1 MQRPAL
7 LPQISPADLEVVPVT
22 RSDTIP
28 SSWYV
33 DPAFHQVDRDA
44 VFARSW
50 QNVGSVGQVK
60 EAGQFL
66 VGTVADNPV
75 IVVRGEEGEL
85 RAFYNVCKHRGGPL
99 ALCDGQ
105 AKSLRCQYHGWTYL
119 LDGSLRG
126 VPKMDRSEL
135 FDKKDFGLVPIRVDT
150 WEGQVF
156 VHLGNDPEP
165 VAETFKGIAE
175 RVAPAKIGGLRFA
188 RRVDYEVGCNW
199 KVYVDNFL
207 EGYHVPFVH
216 PELVSL
222 FEYSQYRTE
231 VFERYNLQWT
241 PLDAR
246 TPSPYTDPGTGKGN
260 GKGTSDG
267 QAFYY
272 WVWPNYML
280 NILPGRLQ
288 TNVVEPL
295 GPDRCRVVFRYFY
308 RDIESAEATARL
320 EADHAYSEKVQVEDR
335 EICERVQAGLGSR
348 AYDRGRF
355 SPEMEAGVWHFQ
367 SLLKG
372 AYSELFG
379 GR

>member
-1 MQRPAL
+1 MQRPAT
-7 LPQISPADLEVVPVT
+7 LPPLSPADLEIVPVT

-28 SSWYV
+28 SSWYT

-44 VFARSW
+44 VFAQSW
-50 QNVGSVGQVK
+50 QNVGSADQVR
-60 EAGQFL
+60 EAGQFI

-135 FDKKDFGLVPIRVDT
+135 FDKKDFGLVPIKVDL

-156 VHLGNDPEP
+156 VHLGADPRP
-165 VAETFKGIAE
+165 VGETFKGIVE
-175 RVAPAKIGGLRFA
+175 RIAPTNVGGLRFA

-231 VFERYNLQWT
+231 VFDRYNLQWT
-241 PLDAR
+241 PLDAN
-246 TPSPYTDPGTGKGN
+246 TPSPYSGN
-260 GKGTSDG
+260 GAGDGGG

-272 WVWPNYML
+272 WVWPNFML

-295 GPDRCRVVFRYFY
+295 GPDRCRIVFRYFY
-308 RDIESAEATARL
+308 RDIDSAEGKARL
-320 EADHAYSEKVQVEDR
+320 EADHAYSDKVQAEDR

-348 AYDRGRF
+348 AYDKGRF

-372 AYSELFG
+372 AYAALVGS
-379 GR
+379 R

>member
-1 MQRPAL
+1 MQRPAV
-7 LPQISPADLEVVPVT
+7 LPPISPADLEIVPVT

-28 SSWYV
+28 SSWYT

-44 VFARSW
+44 VFAQSW
-50 QNVGSVGQVK
+50 QNVGAVDQVR
-60 EAGQFL
+60 EPGQFI

-75 IVVRGEEGEL
+75 IVVRGQEGEL

-135 FDKKDFGLVPIRVDT
+135 FDKKDFGLVPIKVDV

-156 VHLGNDPEP
+156 VHLGADPRP
-165 VAETFKGIAE
+165 VAETFKGIVE
-175 RVAPAKIGGLRFA
+175 RIAPTTIGGLKFA
-188 RRVDYEVGCNW
+188 RRVDYEVDCNW

-231 VFERYNLQWT
+231 VFDKYNLQWT
-241 PLDAR
+241 PLDAS
-246 TPSPYTDPGTGKGN
+246 TPSPYSSN
-260 GKGTSDG
+260 GDGG

-308 RDIESAEATARL
+308 HDATTAEGKARL
-320 EADHAYSEKVQVEDR
+320 DADHAYSDKVQAEDR

-348 AYDRGRF
+348 AYEKGRF

-372 AYSELFG
+372 AYSQLIG
-379 GR
+379 AR

>member
-1 MQRPAL
+1 MQRSAPIPAFH
-7 LPQISPADLEVVPVT
+7 PADLEITPVT
-22 RSDTIP
+22 RSETIP
-28 SSWYV
+28 SAWYT
-33 DPAFHQVDRDA
+33 DPAFHGVDRDA

-50 QNVGSVGQVK
+50 QNVGSLDQVR
-60 EAGQFL
+60 EAGQIL
-66 VGTVADNPV
+66 VGNVADNPV
-75 IVVRGEEGEL
+75 MVVRGQDGVL
-85 RAFYNVCKHRGGPL
+85 RGFYNVCKHRGGPL

-105 AKSLRCQYHGWTYL
+105 TKSLRCQYHGWTYL

-135 FDKKDFGLVPIRVDT
+135 FDKKDFGLVPIAVDT
-150 WEGQVF
+150 WEDQVF
-156 VHLGNDPEP
+156 VHLGKDPEP
-165 VAETFKGIAE
+165 VAATFKGIAE
-175 RVAPAKIGGLRFA
+175 RIAPTLVRGLKFA
-188 RRVDYEVGCNW
+188 RRVDYEVACNW

-231 VFERYNLQWT
+231 VFERYSLQWT
-241 PLDAR
+241 PLDAS
-246 TPSPYTDPGTGKGN
+246 TPSPYGDPEGN
-260 GKGTSDG
+260 G
-267 QAFYY
+267 QAYYY
-272 WVWPNYML
+272 WVWPNFML

-308 RDIESAEATARL
+308 KEAESEGAKARAD
-320 EADHAYSEKVQVEDR
+320 ADHEYSDKVQEEDR
-335 EICERVQAGLGSR
+335 EICERVQQGLGSR

-355 SPEMEAGVWHFQ
+355 SPEMEEGVWHFQ

-372 AYSELFG
+372 AYGALVS
-379 GR
+379 RP

>member
-7 LPQISPADLEVVPVT
+7 LPPIDPADLEVTPVT

-28 SSWYV
+28 SGWYT
-33 DPAFHQVDRDA
+33 DAAFHNVDRDA
-44 VFARSW
+44 VFARTW
-50 QNVGSVGQVK
+50 QNVGAVDQVK
-60 EAGQFL
+60 EAGQFI
-66 VGTVADNPV
+66 VGRVADNPV
-75 IVVRGEEGEL
+75 IVVRGQEGEL

-135 FDKKDFGLVPIRVDT
+135 FDKKDFGLVPIAVDT

-156 VHLGNDPEP
+156 VHLGKDPKP
-165 VAETFKGIAE
+165 VAEHFDGITE
-175 RVAPAKIGGLRFA
+175 RIAPISIAGLKLAK
-188 RRVDYEVGCNW
+188 RVDYEVACNW

-222 FEYSQYRTE
+222 FEFSQYRTE
-231 VFERYNLQWT
+231 VFKNYNLQRT
-241 PLDAR
+241 PLDPA
-246 TPSPYTDPGTGKGN
+246 TKSPYSGN
-260 GKGTSDG
+260 GDGGG

-272 WVWPNYML
+272 WVWPNFML

-295 GPDRCRVVFRYFY
+295 GHDRCRVVFRYFLPSVG
-308 RDIESAEATARL
+308 DAAAVAKL
-320 EADHAYSEKVQVEDR
+320 EADHEYSDKIQEEDR
-335 EICERVQAGLGSR
+335 EICEQVQQGLGSR
-348 AYDRGRF
+348 AYDKGRF
-355 SPEMEAGVWHFQ
+355 SPEMEEGVWHFQ
-367 SLLKG
+367 SLIKG
-372 AYSELFG
+372 AYGALAK

>member
-1 MQRPAL
+1 MQRPAI
-7 LPQISPADLEVVPVT
+7 LPLIDPADLAVTPVT

-28 SSWYV
+28 SAWYT
-33 DPAFHQVDRDA
+33 DPAFHAVDRDA
-44 VFARSW
+44 VFAKSW
-50 QNVGSVGQVK
+50 QNVGSADQLR

-66 VGTVADNPV
+66 VATVADNPV
-75 IVVRGEEGEL
+75 IVVRGNDGEL
-85 RAFYNVCKHRGGPL
+85 RAFFNVCKHRGGPL

-135 FDKKDFGLVPIRVDT
+135 FDRKDFGLVPLKVDV
-150 WEGQVF
+150 WEDQVF
-156 VHLGNDPEP
+156 VHLDRDAEP
-165 VAETFKGIAE
+165 VAATFKGIAE
-175 RVAPAKIGGLRFA
+175 RIAPTRVSGLRFA
-188 RRVDYEVGCNW
+188 QRVDYVVGCNW

-222 FEYSQYRTE
+222 FEYAQYRTE
-231 VFERYNLQWT
+231 IFERYNLQWT
-241 PLDAR
+241 PLDAS
-246 TPSPYTDPGTGKGN
+246 TASPYSGN
-260 GKGTSDG
+260 GGG
-267 QAFYY
+267 QAWYY
-272 WVWPNYML
+272 WVWPNFML

-295 GPDRCRVVFRYFY
+295 GPDRCRVVFRYY
-308 RDIESAEATARL
+308 YGDLDTPEGKARL
-320 EADHAYSEKVQVEDR
+320 EADHAYSDKVQEEDR

-355 SPEMEAGVWHFQ
+355 SPEMEEGVWHFQ

-372 AYSELFG
+372 AYASLVG
-379 GR
+379 ARQP

>member
-1 MQRPAL
+1 MQRPAT
-7 LPQISPADLEVVPVT
+7 LPPLSPADLEIVPVT

-28 SSWYV
+28 SSWYT

-44 VFARSW
+44 VFAQSW
-50 QNVGSVGQVK
+50 QNVGSADQVR
-60 EAGQFL
+60 EAGQFII
-66 VGTVADNPV
+66 GTVADNPV

-135 FDKKDFGLVPIRVDT
+135 FDRKDFGLVPIKVDL

-156 VHLGNDPEP
+156 VHLGADPRP
-165 VAETFKGIAE
+165 VAETFQGIVE
-175 RVAPAKIGGLRFA
+175 RIAPTKVNGFKFA

-231 VFERYNLQWT
+231 VFDRYNLQWT
-241 PLDAR
+241 PLDAS
-246 TPSPYTDPGTGKGN
+246 TPSPYSGN
-260 GKGTSDG
+260 GAEDGGG

-308 RDIESAEATARL
+308 RDVESAEGKARL
-320 EADHAYSEKVQVEDR
+320 EADHAYSDKVQAEDR

-348 AYDRGRF
+348 AYDKGRF

-372 AYSELFG
+372 AYATLVGS
-379 GR
+379 R

>member
-1 MQRPAL
+1 MQRPAA
-7 LPQISPADLEVVPVT
+7 LPPMSPADLTVEPVT

-33 DPAFHQVDRDA
+33 DPAFHAVDRDA
-44 VFARSW
+44 VFARAW
-50 QNVGSVGQVK
+50 QNVGSADQVR
-60 EAGQFL
+60 EPGQFI
-66 VGTVADNPV
+66 VGRVADNPV
-75 IVVRGEEGEL
+75 IVVRGQEGEL
-85 RAFYNVCKHRGGPL
+85 RAFYNVCRHRGGPL

-105 AKSLRCQYHGWTYL
+105 SKSLRCQYHGWTYL

-135 FDKKDFGLVPIRVDT
+135 FDKKDFGLTPIAVDT
-150 WEGQVF
+150 WEDQVF
-156 VHLGNDPEP
+156 VHLGKSPAP
-165 VAETFKGIAE
+165 VAEHLAGITE
-175 RVAPAKIGGLRFA
+175 RIAPIRIGGLRLA
-188 RRVDYEVGCNW
+188 KRVDYEVACNW

-222 FEYSQYRTE
+222 FEFSQYRTE
-231 VFERYNLQWT
+231 IFTNYNLQWT
-241 PLDAR
+241 PLDA
-246 TPSPYTDPGTGKGN
+246 TTSSPYTGN
-260 GKGTSDG
+260 GQGG

-295 GPDRCRVVFRYFY
+295 GHDRCRVVFRYFLP
-308 RDIESAEATARL
+308 DPSDKEAMARL
-320 EADHAYSEKVQVEDR
+320 EADHAYSDKVQEEDR
-335 EICERVQAGLGSR
+335 EICERVQQGLGSR
-348 AYDRGRF
+348 AYDKGRF
-355 SPEMEAGVWHFQ
+355 SPEMEEGVWHFQ

-372 AYSELFG
+372 AYGALVRE
-379 GR
+379 R

>member
-1 MQRPAL
+1 MQRPAV
-7 LPQISPADLEVVPVT
+7 LPHFDRADLEIVPVT
-22 RSDTIP
+22 RSETIP
-28 SSWYV
+28 SNWYT
-33 DPAFHQVDRDA
+33 DPAFHGVDRDA

-50 QNVGSVGQVK
+50 QNVGSLDQVRD
-60 EAGQFL
+60 AGQFL

-75 IVVRGEEGEL
+75 IVVRGQDGEL

-99 ALCDGQ
+99 ALCDGK
-105 AKSLRCQYHGWTYL
+105 AKALQCQYHGWTYL

-135 FDKKDFGLVPIRVDT
+135 FDKKDFGLVPISVDT
-150 WEGQVF
+150 WEDQVF
-156 VHLGNDPEP
+156 VHLGKDPEP
-165 VAETFKGIAE
+165 VARTFAGITE
-175 RVAPAKIGGLRFA
+175 RIAPAKIAGLRLE
-188 RRVDYEVGCNW
+188 RRVEYEVGCNW

-241 PLDAR
+241 PLDAS
-246 TPSPYTDPGTGKGN
+246 TPSPY
-260 GKGTSDG
+260 SDG
-267 QAFYY
+267 DEKGQAYYY

-288 TNVVEPL
+288 TNVIEPM
-295 GPDRCRVVFRYFY
+295 GPDRCRVVFRYYY
-308 RDIESAEATARL
+308 REVESAAAKARAQ
-320 EADHAYSEKVQVEDR
+320 ADHDYSDKVQEEDR
-335 EICERVQAGLGSR
+335 EICERVQAGLSSR

-355 SPEMEAGVWHFQ
+355 SPEMEEGVWHFQ

-372 AYSELFG
+372 AYRNLVG
-379 GR
+379 GDAR

>member
-1 MQRPAL
+1 MQRPAI
-7 LPQISPADLEVVPVT
+7 LPPFSPADLEVVPVT

-28 SSWYV
+28 SSWYT

-44 VFARSW
+44 VFAQSW
-50 QNVGSVGQVK
+50 QNIGAADQVR
-60 EAGQFL
+60 EPGQFL

-75 IVVRGEEGEL
+75 IVVRDQDGEL

-135 FDKKDFGLVPIRVDT
+135 FDKKDFGLVPIKVDL

-156 VHLGNDPEP
+156 VHLGADPHP
-165 VAETFKGIAE
+165 VAETFQGIVE
-175 RVAPAKIGGLRFA
+175 RIAPTSVGGLKFA

-231 VFERYNLQWT
+231 VFDRYNLQWT
-241 PLDAR
+241 PLDAS
-246 TPSPYTDPGTGKGN
+246 TPSPYSGN
-260 GKGTSDG
+260 GADDGGG

-308 RDIESAEATARL
+308 RDIVSAEGMARL
-320 EADHAYSEKVQVEDR
+320 DADHAYSDKVQAEDR

-348 AYDRGRF
+348 AYDKGRF

-372 AYSELFG
+372 AYAALLGS
-379 GR
+379 R

>member
-1 MQRPAL
+1 MQRPAV
-7 LPQISPADLEVVPVT
+7 LPPFDPADLEIVPVT

-28 SSWYV
+28 SSWYT
-33 DPAFHQVDRDA
+33 DPAFHAVDRDA

-50 QNVGSVGQVK
+50 QNVGSLDQVR
-60 EAGQFL
+60 ESGQFL
-66 VGTVADNPV
+66 VGKVADNPV
-75 IVVRGEEGEL
+75 IVVRGQEGEL

-99 ALCDGQ
+99 ALCDGK
-105 AKSLRCQYHGWTYL
+105 AKALQCQYHGWTYL

-135 FDKKDFGLVPIRVDT
+135 FDKKDFGLVPINVDT
-150 WEGQVF
+150 WEDQVF
-156 VHLGNDPEP
+156 VHLGKDPEP
-165 VAETFKGIAE
+165 VAKTFAGITE
-175 RVAPAKIGGLRFA
+175 RIAPAQIAGLRLE
-188 RRVDYEVGCNW
+188 RRVEYEVGCNW

-222 FEYSQYRTE
+222 FEYSKYRTE

-241 PLDAR
+241 PLD
-246 TPSPYTDPGTGKGN
+246 TSNPSPYSVEGEE
-260 GKGTSDG
+260 G
-267 QAFYY
+267 QAYYY

-288 TNVVEPL
+288 TNVIEPM
-295 GPDRCRVVFRYFY
+295 GPDRCRVVFRYYY
-308 RDIESAEATARL
+308 REVESEGAKSRAQ
-320 EADHAYSEKVQVEDR
+320 ADHDYSDKVQEEDR

-355 SPEMEAGVWHFQ
+355 SPEMEEGVWHFQ

-372 AYSELFG
+372 AYRDLVG
-379 GR
+379 GVR

>member
-1 MQRPAL
+1 MQRPAS
-7 LPQISPADLEVVPVT
+7 LPAIDRADLAITPVT
-22 RSDTIP
+22 RSETIP
-28 SSWYV
+28 SAWYV
-33 DPAFHQVDRDA
+33 DPAFHAVDRDA

-50 QNVGSVGQVK
+50 QNVGSVDQVR
-60 EAGQFL
+60 EPGQFL
-66 VGTVADNPV
+66 VATVADNPI
-75 IVVRGEEGEL
+75 IVVRGNDGAL
-85 RAFYNVCKHRGGPL
+85 RAFFNVCRHRGGPL

-105 AKSLRCQYHGWTYL
+105 AKALRCQYHGWTYL

-135 FDKKDFGLVPIRVDT
+135 FDKKDFGLLPLRVDV
-150 WEGQVF
+150 WQDQLF
-156 VHLGNDPEP
+156 VHLDPDAEP
-165 VAETFKGIAE
+165 VANTFAGIAE
-175 RVAPAKIGGLRFA
+175 RIAPSRVAGLTFAK
-188 RRVDYEVGCNW
+188 RVDYEVGCNW

-241 PLDAR
+241 PLDAK
-246 TPSPYTDPGTGKGN
+246 TESPYGGN
-260 GKGTSDG
+260 GGGG
-267 QAFYY
+267 QAWYY
-272 WVWPNYML
+272 WVWPNFML
-280 NILPGRLQ
+280 NILPGRVQ

-295 GPDRCRVVFRYFY
+295 GPDRCRVVFRYY
-308 RDIESAEATARL
+308 YHDLATAAGRARL
-320 EADHAYSEKVQVEDR
+320 EADHAYSDKVQGEDR

-355 SPEMEAGVWHFQ
+355 SPEMEEGVWHFQ

-372 AYSELFG
+372 AYAELVA